1 MNAFSHFV
9 TKRKWLIISISLL
22 LLIPSIIGYKGTKI
36 NYDLVSYLPKDVET
50 MKGQNILTKDFKQ
63 GAFAVVIT
71 EGMNAKQIL
80 SLEEEIKK
88 VDSVNKVG
96 SVYDIIGYSIPIE
109 ILPKDVVSKVKK
121 NESNLIIVTFTES
134 TSDDKTLNAIREI
147 KKMKSHIKVS
157 GMSATTLDTAEIAE
171 KEVFI
176 YVLIA
181 VILCLLILM
190 ISLDSYFVP
199 FLLLGNIGVAILYN
213 MGSNIFFGQI
223 SYITKAI
230 AAVLQLGVT
239 TDFSIFLYHKYE
251 SWKKVYDS
259 KDQAMEMAIKETIVS
274 VVGSSLTTVAGF
286 LALCTMT
293 LTLGTDIGLV
303 MAKGVVFGVIT
314 VLTLFPALVLV
325 CDKIIYKTAHK
336 VIIPEF
342 TFIKSFVIKYY
353 KVIMIVFLVGLVPA
367 YYGQAH
373 TQSYYNLTSGLPK
386 ELDGV
391 KANDELKKKFKIV
404 SPYFVMV
411 SSDLSSSSVNHM
423 INKFNKISGIEMT
436 LSLSKLAEAGI
447 TEDMLSDDI
456 KSMVNDGKHQM
467 ILLSSK
473 YETATSQLNDQITK
487 VNAIA
492 KSYDKNAIVC
502 GEGPLMKDM
511 VTIADT
517 DFTHVN
523 ISSILVVFIIMI
535 VVLKSFSLPILLV
548 AAIEFA
554 IFINMGIPYFTGV
567 KIPFV
572 ASIVIGTI
580 QLGATIDY
588 AILMSTKYLEVRK
601 DASKEEAVGT
611 AIGSSVNSIFVSAMC
626 FFGATVGV
634 GLYSNMDMI
643 SSICMMIS
651 RGALIS
657 MITVAFIVPALLLTF
672 DKLIIKTTKGFRG
685 LSLKEEM

>member
-373 TQSYYNLTSGLPK
+373 N
-386 ELDGV
+386 
-391 KANDELKKKFKIV
+391 
-404 SPYFVMV
+404 
-411 SSDLSSSSVNHM
+411 
-423 INKFNKISGIEMT
+423 
-436 LSLSKLAEAGI
+436 
-447 TEDMLSDDI
+447 
-456 KSMVNDGKHQM
+456 
-467 ILLSSK
+467 
-473 YETATSQLNDQITK
+473 
-487 VNAIA
+487 
-492 KSYDKNAIVC
+492 
-502 GEGPLMKDM
+502 
-511 VTIADT
+511 
-517 DFTHVN
+517 
-523 ISSILVVFIIMI
+523 
-535 VVLKSFSLPILLV
+535 
-548 AAIEFA
+548 
-554 IFINMGIPYFTGV
+554 
-567 KIPFV
+567 
-572 ASIVIGTI
+572 
-580 QLGATIDY
+580 
-588 AILMSTKYLEVRK
+588 
-601 DASKEEAVGT
+601 
-611 AIGSSVNSIFVSAMC
+611 
-626 FFGATVGV
+626 
-634 GLYSNMDMI
+634 
-643 SSICMMIS
+643 
-651 RGALIS
+651 
-657 MITVAFIVPALLLTF
+657 
-672 DKLIIKTTKGFRG
+672 
-685 LSLKEEM
+685 